1 MGFKLPSF
9 NLFKGKPGQAALTGS
24 TTRLG
29 LNTTLVMKGL
39 QKMAG
44 DTGQPLPL
52 IGEKPLKQQLKMLF
66 VAWVVTVILT
76 LLPAIW
82 YGVNQ
87 YILMYQISDATTLQ
101 MLSQRLAKAG
111 QQAAQGSPVAFA
123 QLKAADERFF
133 RELKDLAQGGGGEG
147 LMPAAPAALQPLLKD
162 VSKQWV
168 EMHGDIKQVLSQE
181 KNLIELSNNV
191 AGVNASSEALLELT
205 ELLAGQLIQAGE
217 GVREVSAARQMGMVT
232 QRIAKNA
239 NILLLSGSDS
249 DLDEAF
255 LQGRSLAIFRN
266 SLVGLENGTGGLLLK
281 PAKDPD
287 AREML
292 GQIDVATKDFAKDV
306 EQILKNIQGLAAAKD
321 AQRSL
326 FKDGDKMLDLTRKL
340 TDGLKKNASSG
351 VVESILTV
359 ILASL
364 ALTFAALFAK
374 VLLDDAKR
382 KAAISERENKQN
394 QEAILRLLN
403 EMGDLAEGDLTVS
416 AKVTEDITGAIA
428 DSINYAIDELRS
440 LVVGVNKATEQVTK
454 ASGEA
459 QVTSDQLLQASEK
472 QSREIEETSTAVLQM
487 ADSINQVSANAA
499 ESAKVAQQSLQAA
512 DKGAVAVQNSIV
524 GMNEIRG
531 QIQETAKRI
540 KRLGESSQEISEIVE
555 LISDITE
562 QTNILAL
569 NAAIQAASAG
579 EAGRGFT
586 VVAEEV
592 QRLAERSGEAT
603 KQIGAIVK
611 TIQTD
616 THDAVAAMEQSTQG
630 VVEGAKL
637 SDAAGQAL
645 SEIERVTR
653 SLADLI
659 DTISKATQAQAE
671 AAGKVATNMQD
682 IQDITN
688 QTTDGTRQTAA
699 SVGQLTELAAE
710 LKGSVAGFKLA

>member
-9 NLFKGKPGQAALTGS
+9 SFFKEKPGQASPTGP
-24 TTRLG
+24 TTKLG

-39 QKMAG
+39 QKMVG
-44 DTGQPLPL
+44 DSGQSLPL
-52 IGEKPLKQQLKMLF
+52 IGEKPIRQQLKILGGAWA
-66 VAWVVTVILT
+66 VAVLLT
-76 LLPAIW
+76 LSPLLW
-82 YGVNQ
+82 YGVNL
-87 YILMYQISDATTLQ
+87 YILKQHTGTSTEMQ
-101 MLSQRLAKAG
+101 MLSQRIAKGA
-111 QQAAQGSPVAFA
+111 QQAAQGNQIAFA
-123 QLKAADERFF
+123 QLKDADRRFSSHINN
-133 RELKDLAQGGGGEG
+133 LLQGGAGIPASSNAMRPELMEIKALWGKMAKDIG
-147 LMPAAPAALQPLLKD
+147 LMAA
-162 VSKQWV
+162 
-168 EMHGDIKQVLSQE
+168 QE
-181 KNLIELSNNV
+181 KNLIQLSNNV
-191 AGVNASSEALLELT
+191 VGVNSSNNDLLDLT
-205 ELLAGQLIQAGE
+205 ELLAAQLIQSGA
-217 GVREVSAARQMGMVT
+217 GVREVAAARQLGMLT

-239 NILLLSGSDS
+239 NVLLLTGSDA
-249 DLDEAF
+249 DLDETF
-255 LQGRSLAIFRN
+255 LDGKSITIFRN
-266 SLVGLENGTGGLLLK
+266 TLVGLKDGSGGMLLN
-281 PAKDPD
+281 PVKDSI
-287 AREML
+287 ARDML
-292 GQIDVATKDFAKDV
+292 GDIDQTFKDFSVHVDQMLQNV
-306 EQILKNIQGLAAAKD
+306 RPLAAAHD

-326 FKDGDKMLDLTRKL
+326 FKDGDKMLDLSSKL
-340 TDGLKKNASSG
+340 TESYNNHASSG
-351 VVESILTV
+351 LLEALLTV
-359 ILASL
+359 IFGSA
-364 ALTFAALFAK
+364 ALLFAVLFAK

-382 KAAISERENKQN
+382 KAAISEQENKRN

-403 EMGDLAEGDLTVS
+403 EMGDLAEGDLTVR
-416 AKVTEDITGAIA
+416 ARVTEDITGAIA

-440 LVVGVNKATEQVTK
+440 LVVGVNKATEQL
-454 ASGEA
+454 ARESQEA
-459 QVTSDQLLQASEK
+459 QGTSEHLLQASEK
-472 QSREIEETSTAVLQM
+472 QSREIEETSAAVLQM

-512 DKGAVAVQNSIV
+512 DKGAAAVQNSIA

-659 DTISKATQAQAE
+659 DTISRATQAQAE

-688 QTTDGTRQTAA
+688 QTTDGTKQTAA
-699 SVGQLTELAAE
+699 SVGQLTALAAE